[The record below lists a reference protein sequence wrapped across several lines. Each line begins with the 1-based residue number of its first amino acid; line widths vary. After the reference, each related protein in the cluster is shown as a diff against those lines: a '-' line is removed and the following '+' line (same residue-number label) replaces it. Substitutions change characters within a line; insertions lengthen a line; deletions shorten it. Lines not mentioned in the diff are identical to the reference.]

1 MNECTKCDKK
11 YVDEVILIGGYVAHL
26 CTDCRNKFT
35 DYMDEHHGDK
45 REEYNNIS
53 IDYDIAMDKKDSEKA
68 KEAMGTLVKLKRQL
82 YEITKSWVLKD
93 NEETESDK

>member
-45 REEYNNIS
+45 REEYCRLP
-53 IDYDIAMDKKDSEKA
+53 
-68 KEAMGTLVKLKRQL
+68 EARRKNPGDRP
-82 YEITKSWVLKD
+82 I
-93 NEETESDK
+93 